1 MPDRLLS
8 WRAARRLGLTLAC
21 CAGGLKA
28 QSPNAQS
35 PVAQSPNAQSPVAL
49 RRTAAPLA
57 TPAATAG
64 AQTTA
69 WRADSVKA
77 PWWAPLASLAVPGSG
92 QYALGQQR
100 SVAYLVAE
108 GFLIVQ
114 YFSALRDG
122 NRERDTYR
130 SIAAEVARQ
139 PFAGP
144 KPLGTWDYYETMQQF
159 LESGAYDR
167 IPGGGVDPETDPST
181 YNGARWLLARETFWR
196 DPDNAPPVGSPE
208 YQRALAFYL
217 QYAVTDEY
225 RWSWRDAQL
234 QQDVYRQTINSAN
247 RSYQRAVNYLGLVA
261 VNHLASLVDAY
272 VSVRVRRFGG
282 VGGVAVGDVKTR
294 YVLLGDPANGQGA
307 WQAGVSL
314 RRTH

>member
-1 MPDRLLS
+1 MRARLS
-8 WRAARRLGLTLAC
+8 WQAARRLGLGIVC
-21 CAGGLKA
+21 CAATLPA
-28 QSPNAQS
+28 QA
-35 PVAQSPNAQSPVAL
+35 PVAL
-49 RRTAAPLA
+49 RREMPSVTQPLVTPLVSPLA
-57 TPAATAG
+57 STLAPP
-64 AQTTA
+64 QA
-69 WRADSVKA
+69 WRADSLKA
-77 PWWAPLASLAVPGSG
+77 PWWAPLASLAIPGSG

-144 KPLGTWDYYETMQQF
+144 KPLGTWDYYETMQHF
-159 LESGAYDR
+159 LESGVYDR
-167 IPGGGVDPETDPST
+167 VPGGAVDPEMDPTT
-181 YNGARWLLARETFWR
+181 YNGARWQLARETYWR
-196 DPDNAPPVGSPE
+196 DPDNAPPVASPE

-247 RSYQRAVNYLGLVA
+247 RSYQRAVNYLGVVA

-282 VGGVAVGDVKTR
+282 VAGVAVGDVKTR
-294 YVLLGDPANGQGA
+294 YVPMGDPANGQGA

-314 RRTH
+314 RRTR

>member
-1 MPDRLLS
+1 MVQRVVALS
-8 WRAARRLGLTLAC
+8 LMCGAAVLH
-21 CAGGLKA
+21 A
-28 QSPNAQS
+28 QAPTQA
-35 PVAQSPNAQSPVAL
+35 PTQSPVAL
-49 RRTAAPLA
+49 RVEGQRAAVLQPVPSSALSS
-57 TPAATAG
+57 G
-64 AQTTA
+64 
-69 WRADSVKA
+69 RADSVKA
-77 PWWAPLASLAVPGSG
+77 PWWAPVASLAMPGSG

-108 GFLIVQ
+108 GFLLVQ
-114 YFSALRDG
+114 YVSALRDG

-139 PFAGP
+139 PFAGS
-144 KPLGTWDYYETMQQF
+144 KPLGTWDYYETMQHF
-159 LESGAYDR
+159 LESGVYDR
-167 IPGGGVDPETDPST
+167 IPGGAVDPETDPRT
-181 YNGARWLLARETFWR
+181 YNGARWQLARETFWR
-196 DPDNAPPVGSPE
+196 DPNSPPPVNSPE

-217 QYAVTDEY
+217 QYAVTDEF

-247 RSYQRAVNYLGLVA
+247 RSYQRAVNYLGFVA

-282 VGGVAVGDVKTR
+282 VAGVAVGDVTTR
-294 YVLLGDPANGQGA
+294 YLPVGDPVNGQGA

-314 RRTH
+314 RRVR